1 MRRLVGLALVGLL
14 GAVPFEATAQAPGPP
29 PCEDTLRAVR
39 ILAEQYAAS
48 RQRTEIE
55 AAQTMA
61 NLLKQIDLLR
71 GQVQV
76 LEAEKKVKA
85 GKEGK

>member
-1 MRRLVGLALVGLL
+1 MKTLIASFLVLL
-14 GAVPFEATAQAPGPP
+14 LPWAAWAQAPA

-61 NLLKQIDLLR
+61 NLLKQIELLR
-71 GQVQV
+71 GQVLA
-76 LEAEKKVKA
+76 LEAEKKKA
-85 GKEGK
+85 AAPAKEGAQ